1 MISRQYVRSSPPPPL
16 SNILQV
22 CIMLFTFTSWCLCD
36 VTFPDTSISAVEGP
50 MTEKGVPLIAN
61 VLSAASRSKTDVRVH
76 DPAIGH
82 RRKLWTR
89 IIWGDWRE
97 HACMTL
103 YDKLGYTPSLDAQ
116 LSHNYYHVQS
126 YTYYF
131 CGITGCQYYE
141 LAFDLLTP
149 KRTSNCS
156 SPVRLLLRCSIRLL
170 NAALEASLI
179 HSVGSVLVK

>member
-1 MISRQYVRSSPPPPL
+1 MISL
-16 SNILQV
+16 
-22 CIMLFTFTSWCLCD
+22 
-36 VTFPDTSISAVEGP
+36 
-50 MTEKGVPLIAN
+50 
-61 VLSAASRSKTDVRVH
+61 
-76 DPAIGH
+76 
-82 RRKLWTR
+82 
-89 IIWGDWRE
+89 
-97 HACMTL
+97 AC
-103 YDKLGYTPSLDAQ
+103 KAAQ

-126 YTYYF
+126 YTFYF
-131 CGITGCQYYE
+131 CGITGCLGLYVYE